1 MRFLLIAVV
10 AAALT
15 GCGYVGDPLPPALNI
30 PQPIHDLRVLQ
41 RGDELVLDFTA
52 PSLTTEAVG
61 ITSFAGAEVQVGEKT
76 LEAAVPKPGAPG
88 HIELPAREWVGQE
101 VGVRVVLAGP
111 KGRRSQP
118 SNMVVLRITEPL
130 RVPAS
135 VKAEPHPEG
144 VRLSWSPSGDANL
157 KYRVTRV
164 PDATATVDK
173 PEFIDKAV
181 ELGKEYKYSV
191 VAISPTAESLSSDEV
206 SVVPK
211 DIFPPAAPT
220 NLTAIAGLNTIELAW
235 ERSTEAD
242 LKNYRVYRNDQ
253 LLAADVDAPA
263 FSDKQVQSGQK
274 YLYSITAVDQTG
286 LESARSAPI
295 EITAP

>member
-30 PQPIHDLRVLQ
+30 PQPIADLRVLQ
-41 RGDELVLDFTA
+41 RGDQLVLDYTA

-61 ITSFAGAEVQVGEKT
+61 ITSFSEAEVQVGEKKV
-76 LEAAVPKPGAPG
+76 EASIPKPGTPA

-118 SNMVVLRITEPL
+118 SNMVVLRVTEPL
-130 RVPAS
+130 RVPTS
-135 VKAEPHPEG
+135 LKAEPHPEG
-144 VRLSWSPSGDANL
+144 VRVSWTSNGDASL

-191 VAISPTAESLSSDEV
+191 VAVSQTAESLSSDQV
-206 SVVPK
+206 SVVPQ

-253 LLAADVDAPA
+253 LLAADVGAPA
-263 FSDKQVQSGQK
+263 FSDKQIQSGQK
-274 YLYSITAVDQTG
+274 YRYSITAVDQTG